1 MHIFFAGALND
12 LPEPNKTKSFYKK
25 MAAVAEKLGHTYFWA
40 FLNGT
45 DPETNPDVPSRD
57 VYNRDIAALDNSDIM
72 IAYVGEPTTGT
83 GIEVEH
89 AHQTGKP
96 VVLLYEKTDRVSRML
111 LGCPAVKKE
120 IAFSSEEDALAQLET
135 YLLTLKT
142 A

>member
-12 LPEPNKTKSFYKK
+12 LPNPDKTKLFYKK
-25 MAAVAEKLGHTYFWA
+25 MAAIAEKLGFTYFWA

-45 DPETNPDVPSRD
+45 DPDANPDVPARD
-57 VYNRDIAALDNSDIM
+57 VYNRDIAALDKSDIM

-120 IAFSSEEDALAQLET
+120 IPFSTEEDALKQLET
-135 YLLTLKT
+135 YLLTFKT

>member
-1 MHIFFAGALND
+1 MHIFFAGALNN
-12 LPEPNKTKSFYKK
+12 LPEPDKTKSFYKK
-25 MAAVAEKLGHTYFWA
+25 MATIAEKLGFTYFWA

-45 DPETNPDVPSRD
+45 DPDANPDVSSKD
-57 VYNRDIAALDNSDIM
+57 VYDRDIAALDKSDIM

-96 VVLLYEKTDRVSRML
+96 VVLLYENTDRVSRML
-111 LGCPAVKKE
+111 RGCPAVKKE
-120 IAFSSEEDALAQLET
+120 IPFSSEEDALKQLEA
-135 YLLTLKT
+135 YLLTFKT